1 MFLVPSS
8 KALGS
13 TATSRLALAAFG
25 PSGSMGGE
33 SMNLFVEVSEI
44 PFCDIP

>member
-25 PSGSMGGE
+25 PSGMGGE